1 MRSVSLLEL
10 RRDTATILRR
20 VRAGEPM
27 ILTVRGKP
35 VMRLEPI
42 APEKPAADD
51 PFYRLA
57 SRAVKNGV
65 SLSNKQM
72 DKIIYGT

>member
-1 MRSVSLLEL
+1 
-10 RRDTATILRR
+10 
-20 VRAGEPM
+20 M

-42 APEKPAADD
+42 APEKPAASD
-51 PFYRLA
+51 PFHRLA
-57 SRAVKNGV
+57 SRAVKTGV
-65 SLSNKQM
+65 SLSNKRM